1 MQLPAVD
8 FADPFGDVVQEV
20 AVVGDGQYCPGVG
33 LEVSFEPVHG
43 FGVEVVGRL
52 VEEQQIGLLEQ
63 QFAQGDAT
71 PFSS

>member
-1 MQLPAVD
+1 M
-8 FADPFGDVVQEV
+8 
-20 AVVGDGQYCPGVG
+20 
-33 LEVSFEPVHG
+33 SFEPVHG